1 VCASIEKLARVSA
14 AASRTFALCT
24 WSLLVLAPPPVG
36 AQDEGARA
44 GGVAALEEVIVTAR
58 KREERLQ
65 DVPLSL
71 QSFSADTLFANR
83 TENVVQLIGS
93 VPNLYTSSN
102 LLSPGKDFV
111 NLVIRGVGAQSAG
124 TPAVGTFV
132 DGVYLPALSFDI
144 GYLDVERV
152 EILRGPQGTLF
163 GRNTEG
169 GALNIIL
176 SRPDERTLAKV
187 ALTYDDFETVKG
199 QGSVSGP
206 LGNGFFASGAVEIE
220 SSEGFMRNRVVV
232 ESAGGG
238 AGASATSADDYHRY
252 AARLAL
258 RKVLD
263 SGTEFYFSGDG
274 SRRTGL
280 DGLPGIPRGRK
291 DYFIE
296 SDFQIDAVYENYG
309 ASFVVDHPLGIGTL
323 TSITGYRDTSTLLP
337 FDFDGSDEFTGNY
350 HDLRSRQEILSE
362 ELRLSGGQGGSFNWL
377 LGLYGFSEKHV
388 QERTFQLP
396 EVEVFP
402 EGIFVDEQ
410 TQSLQR
416 RGVALYGDVT
426 FAPWPRLE
434 LNAGL
439 RYSYE
444 EIRSAVALDF
454 EIPGIVAVDESSRDR
469 VHDDE
474 ISHTA
479 SIRYKWLPDLM
490 SYLRYA
496 RGYRAGGFPL
506 APASATTNI
515 SFLPEISNNYEIGL
529 KGRLGTGAFEFDLA
543 AFRIDISDQQL
554 STIVFLNGDPNLP
567 VASVGNAGK
576 SRSEGFEAQLTARP
590 FTGLELR
597 ANVGRTEAKY
607 ERYVDTVGVDRSG
620 ERFPF
625 VPEWTAEF
633 SGTYR
638 FEVRPDIALELYGAY
653 RYVDDILSGS
663 GVDIDLQFPVPS
675 YRIVDLRASLVS
687 PSWRVDIFADNAT
700 DEFAETRVFNAFF
713 FLEPRPFSIVLPKR
727 RLGVSLSY
735 QF

>member
-1 VCASIEKLARVSA
+1 MCTSNEKLTDVSA
-14 AASRTFALCT
+14 AVARTLALCT
-24 WSLLVLAPPPVG
+24 GSLLVLSPPLAG
-36 AQDEGARA
+36 AQDESDRA
-44 GGVAALEEVIVTAR
+44 DAAAALEEVIVTAR

-71 QSFSADTLFANR
+71 QSFSAEDLFVRR
-83 TENVVQLIGS
+83 TENVTQLIGS

-124 TPAVGTFV
+124 APAVGTFV
-132 DGVYLPALSFDI
+132 DGVYFPALSFDI
-144 GYLDVERV
+144 GFLDVERV

-163 GRNTEG
+163 GRNTQG
-169 GALNIIL
+169 GALNIVL
-176 SRPDERTLAKV
+176 QRPDEHTRAKV
-187 ALTYDDFETVKG
+187 ALTYDSFETVRG

-206 LGNGFFASGAVEIE
+206 LGNGFFAAGAIDIE
-220 SSEGFMRNRVVV
+220 SSEGFMRNREVV

-238 AGASATSADDYHRY
+238 AGASATSADDYHRL

-258 RKVLD
+258 RKVFD
-263 SGTEFYFSGDG
+263 SGAEFYFSGDG
-274 SRRTGL
+274 ARRTGL
-280 DGLPGIPRGRK
+280 DGLPGIPRGSK

-296 SDFQIDAVYENYG
+296 SEFQIDAVYENYG
-309 ASFVVDHPLGIGTL
+309 ASFVVDYPLGIGAL
-323 TSITGYRDTSTLLP
+323 TSITGYREASTLLP

-362 ELRLSGGQGGSFNWL
+362 ELRLSGGEGGGLTWL
-377 LGLYGFSEKHV
+377 LGLYGFSEEHV

-402 EGIFVDEQ
+402 QGIFVDEQ
-410 TQSLQR
+410 TQSLRR
-416 RGVALYGDVT
+416 RGVALYGDAT
-426 FAPWPRLE
+426 YAPWPRLE

-454 EIPGIVAVDESSRDR
+454 ELPGIVAIDESGRDR
-469 VHDDE
+469 IHDNE
-474 ISHTA
+474 ISPTA

-490 SYLRYA
+490 SYLRYSQ
-496 RGYRAGGFPL
+496 GYRAGGFPL

-515 SFLPEISNNYEIGL
+515 SFLPEISDNYEIGL
-529 KGRLGTGAFEFDLA
+529 KGRFGAGAFEFDLA

-590 FTGLELR
+590 VTGLELR
-597 ANVGRTEAKY
+597 ANIGRTEAKY

-633 SGTYR
+633 SGRYR
-638 FEVRPDIALELYGAY
+638 FEVRPGIDLELYGAY

-675 YRIVDLRASLVS
+675 YDIVDLRASLVS
-687 PSWRVDIFADNAT
+687 PSWRLDVFADNAT

-727 RLGVSLSY
+727 RLGVRLSY

>member
-1 VCASIEKLARVSA
+1 MLSSP
-14 AASRTFALCT
+14 FA
-24 WSLLVLAPPPVG
+24 VAQGEG
-36 AQDEGARA
+36 AQAGGAR
-44 GGVAALEEVIVTAR
+44 ALEEVIVTAR
-58 KREERLQ
+58 KREERSQ

-71 QSFSADTLFANR
+71 QSFSGDSLSENR
-83 TENVVQLIGS
+83 TDNVEELIGT
-93 VPNLYTSSN
+93 VPNLYASSN

-111 NLVIRGVGAQSAG
+111 NLVIRGIGAQSAG
-124 TPAVGTFV
+124 APAVGTFV

-144 GYLDVERV
+144 GFLDVERA

-176 SRPDERTLAKV
+176 RRPDERTQASA
-187 ALTYDDFETVKG
+187 ALTYDTFQTVRG
-199 QGSVSGP
+199 QGS
-206 LGNGFFASGAVEIE
+206 ASGSLGKGLFATGAVDIE
-220 SSEGFMRNRVVV
+220 SSEGFLRNRAVV

-238 AGASATSADDYHRY
+238 AGASATSADDYDRY

-258 RKVLD
+258 RKVLE
-263 SGTEFYFSGDG
+263 SGTEFYLSADG

-280 DGLPGIPRGRK
+280 DGLPGIPRGRE
-291 DYFIE
+291 DYVVE
-296 SDFQIDAVYENYG
+296 SDFQIDALYENYG
-309 ASFVVDHPLGIGTL
+309 ASFIVDYPLGIGAL
-323 TSITGYRDTSTLLP
+323 TAITGYRETSTRLP
-337 FDFDGSDEFTGNY
+337 FDFDGSAEFTGNF

-362 ELRLSGGQGGSFNWL
+362 EVRLRGGDGGSFDWL
-377 LGLYGFSEKHV
+377 LGLYGFSEKHL
-388 QERTFQLP
+388 QERMFRLP
-396 EVEVFP
+396 AIEVFP
-402 EGIFVDEQ
+402 MGLFVDAQ
-410 TQSLQR
+410 TQSLRR

-426 FAPWPRLE
+426 YEPWPRLE

-444 EIRSAVALDF
+444 DIRSSVDLDF
-454 EIPGIVAVDESSRDR
+454 QLPGLLVVDESGRDR
-469 VHDDE
+469 IHDDE
-474 ISHTA
+474 ISPTA

-490 SYLRYA
+490 SYVRYA

-515 SFLPEISNNYEIGL
+515 SFLPELSDNYEIGL
-529 KGRLGTGAFEFDLA
+529 KGRLGSGAFEFDLA

-576 SRSEGFEAQLTARP
+576 SRSEGFEVQLTARP

-607 ERYVDTVGVDRSG
+607 ERYIDTVGANRSG

-625 VPEWTAEF
+625 VPEWTAQF
-633 SGTYR
+633 SAAYR
-638 FEVRPDIALELYGAY
+638 FAVNSDMDLELYGAY

-663 GVDIDLQFPVPS
+663 GVDIDLQFAVPS
-675 YRIVDLRASLVS
+675 YDIVDLRASLIT
-687 PSWRVDIFADNAT
+687 PSWRVDLFADNAT
-700 DEFAETRVFNAFF
+700 DEFAETRVFNTFF

-727 RLGVSLSY
+727 RLGVRLSY